1 MPGGGA
7 RAPHQISCAMF
18 VPGPEA
24 FLPERETRGR
34 VRVRGG
40 ARFPRC
46 KEWEANTVWLS
57 PEPGLRPQGT
67 WGWRAGTVPGS
78 LGITRSPAL
87 LWNDSRVH
95 KGQARFLGNPAIWG
109 HIRTGAELRPEKLN
123 SHLRPVFGCAFGDGD
138 GPFLIGGVIVA
149 EQWLGEQSSPCS
161 PRPFLLP
168 PPPPPIH
175 NSRGKRATF
184 PNTIA
189 SAGRLGQARAV
200 ALPVPEP
207 VLETSCHL
215 LEGREGAAWPRLA
228 EDVRGRRGW

>member
-7 RAPHQISCAMF
+7 GAPHQISCAMF

-109 HIRTGAELRPEKLN
+109 HICTGAELRPEKLN

-161 PRPFLLP
+161 PRPFLL

>member
-7 RAPHQISCAMF
+7 GAPHQISCAMF
-18 VPGPEA
+18 LPGPEA
-24 FLPERETRGR
+24 LLPERETHGR
-34 VRVRGG
+34 VRVGVVLASLGAKNGKQTLSSLARSLGYGRRGPG
-40 ARFPRC
+40 AG
-46 KEWEANTVWLS
+46 ELEQS
-57 PEPGLRPQGT
+57 
-67 WGWRAGTVPGS
+67 PGS

-87 LWNDSRVH
+87 LWNDSQVH

-123 SHLRPVFGCAFGDGD
+123 SHLRPVFGCTFGDGD
-138 GPFLIGGVIVA
+138 GPFLVGGVIVA

-161 PRPFLLP
+161 PQPFLLP
-168 PPPPPIH
+168 PPTLH

-184 PNTIA
+184 PNTA
-189 SAGRLGQARAV
+189 ATAGRLGQARAA

-215 LEGREGAAWPRLA
+215 LEGRGGAAGHWLA